1 MSIHLFKIFH
11 LKKYPVGQLIK
22 QSKNVLLK
30 IQFILLIAKG

>member
-11 LKKYPVGQLIK
+11 LKKYSVGRLIK

-30 IQFILLIAKG
+30 IQLILLIAKG